1 MSAGVPAVSVIVPF
15 LDARPYLARSVDSL
29 LDQSLPRNAYELL
42 FVDNG
47 STDGGEALVAA
58 RPGVRLLREEKRGAY
73 AARNRGVAEASGE
86 ILAFTD
92 PDCEAEREWL
102 ERIAAAIGEPGVGIV
117 IGHRLAAAE
126 DGLLDLVMAY
136 ESQKAAYV
144 IRRGDD
150 EVLFGHTNNM
160 AVRRGV
166 MEAVGP
172 FLEIDRGGDTVLVHR
187 AVATYGRGIL
197 RYHPEIRVRHL
208 EMTGLARYYGKS
220 GTYGRSNERLRELV
234 PFRPLT
240 TRERWGVF
248 RSTLRER
255 GWSPLRGATLLA
267 VLAVGML
274 GYEGS
279 RLLARIRG
287 WTGGRRIVRG

>member
-1 MSAGVPAVSVIVPF
+1 MNAGIPAISVIVPF
-15 LDARPYLARSVDSL
+15 LDARPWLARCLESL
-29 LDQSLPRNAYELL
+29 LDQSLPGDAYELL

-73 AARNRGVAEASGE
+73 AARNRGVAEARGG

-92 PDCEAEREWL
+92 PDCEVEREWL

-117 IGHRLAAAE
+117 IGHRLAAT
-126 DGLLDLVMAY
+126 DGGLLDLVAAY

-144 IRRGDD
+144 TRRGDD
-150 EVLFGHTNNM
+150 AVLFGHTNNM
-160 AVRRGV
+160 AVTRSV

-172 FLEIDRGGDTVLVHR
+172 FAELERGGDTVLVHR
-187 AVATYGRGIL
+187 AVAAYGRGVL

-208 EMTGLARYYGKS
+208 EMTGLASYYAKS

-240 TRERWGVF
+240 TRERWRVF

-255 GWSPLRGATLLA
+255 GMSPMRGAALLA
-267 VLAVGML
+267 VLALGML
-274 GYEGS
+274 GYEWS

-287 WTGGRRIVRG
+287 WSGGRRTAR